1 MSYLNSTLLLHA
13 ADVVRITWSERVFQV
28 SDTSPRFI
36 DREGLG
42 RRHTGTGQIQTLAV
56 KREECYLDLKESW
69 TGKGI
74 I

>member
-1 MSYLNSTLLLHA
+1 M
-13 ADVVRITWSERVFQV
+13 VRFTWSERVFQV
-28 SDTSPRFI
+28 SDTSPKFI
-36 DREGLG
+36 DLEGLG

-56 KREECYLDLKESW
+56 KREDCYLDVKESG